1 MSRLCIAMLA
11 GAALLF
17 GEGFTFTLGSPV
29 AAQDFQF
36 KAAAFVFRTEGC
48 AEPEKP
54 QLAGTAEGVVAGAR
68 RSMALKVV
76 NTAKP
81 GVYAVLQTWP
91 AEGKWVVNLK
101 GTCGSQ
107 SAGALVAMSPKGFVR
122 ESAKF
127 YPRPATADEIEAS
140 LKALSEGGKQ

>member
-1 MSRLCIAMLA
+1 MSRLGITILT
-11 GAALLF
+11 AAPLLF

-36 KAAAFVFRTEGC
+36 KTAAFVFRTEGC

-54 QLAGTAEGVVAGAR
+54 QVAGTAEGVVGGTR
-68 RSMALKVV
+68 RSVVLKVMTTV
-76 NTAKP
+76 KP
-81 GVYAVLQTWP
+81 GVYAVLQSWGN
-91 AEGKWVVNLK
+91 EGKWVVNLK
-101 GTCGSQ
+101 GTCGGQ
-107 SAGALVAMSPKGFVR
+107 SAGAVVPMSPKGFVR

-127 YPRPATADEIEAS
+127 YPRPATQSEIEAS